1 MHSTQ
6 APNSLAHATETAEQL
21 YRRLRD
27 MIEQGR
33 MAESGRLP
41 AEGEL
46 AEEFGV
52 SRYVIRE
59 ALTRLRLAG
68 VIVSRKGSGSFV
80 RKREA
85 QDVDALQTS
94 LTHVDSIAQL
104 RRCYEFRI
112 GLEGETAYFAAQNRN
127 AEALREMR
135 IALDRLEEAVAARN
149 VGMDADFEFH
159 LGVARA
165 TGNGFF
171 ATVME
176 AMRAPIEFGI
186 NLGRSLSLR
195 RPTRHL
201 ERIQSQHVAIF
212 KAIEVGDR
220 DGARRAMRDHITDAY
235 NRMFNGP
242 DAGDLQA
249 PISIVQGM
257 EGVKMTF
264 EGLDD

>member
-1 MHSTQ
+1 MHPTQ
-6 APNSLAHATETAEQL
+6 SSSSFAHATETADQL

-27 MIEQGR
+27 MIEQGQI
-33 MAESGRLP
+33 AESGRLP

-80 RKREA
+80 RKRET

-112 GLEGETAYFAAQNRN
+112 GVEGETAYFAAQNRN

-135 IALDRLEEAVAARN
+135 VALDRLEEAVAARN

-195 RPTRHL
+195 RPTHHL

-242 DAGDLQA
+242 DAGALLTPNSLARGDD
-249 PISIVQGM
+249 ISV
-257 EGVKMTF
+257 TF
-264 EGLDD
+264 EGE

>member
-1 MHSTQ
+1 
-6 APNSLAHATETAEQL
+6 
-21 YRRLRD
+21 
-27 MIEQGR
+27 MIEQGQVG
-33 MAESGRLP
+33 ESGRLP

-68 VIVSRKGSGSFV
+68 FIVSRKGSGSFV
-80 RKREA
+80 RRREN

-112 GLEGETAYFAAQNRN
+112 GLEGETAYFAAQNQN

-135 IALDRLEEAVAARN
+135 VALNRLEEAVASRN

-195 RPTRHL
+195 RPKHHL

-212 KAIEVGDR
+212 KAIEIGDR
-220 DGARRAMRDHITDAY
+220 EGARRAMRDHITDAY
-235 NRMFNGP
+235 IRMFNGP
-242 DAGDLQA
+242 DAGNLLTQN
-249 PISIVQGM
+249 SIAQG
-257 EGVKMTF
+257 GDDINMTF
-264 EGLDD
+264 EGE

>member
-1 MHSTQ
+1 MHPTQ
-6 APNSLAHATETAEQL
+6 TPSSFAQATQMADQL

-27 MIEQGR
+27 MIEQGQL
-33 MAESGRLP
+33 AESGRLP

-80 RKREA
+80 RKRES
-85 QDVDALQTS
+85 QDVDSLDTS

-112 GLEGETAYFAAQNRN
+112 GVEGETAYFAAQNRN
-127 AEALREMR
+127 AAALREIR
-135 IALDRLEEAVAARN
+135 SALDRLEEAVASRN

-195 RPTRHL
+195 RPKRHL
-201 ERIQSQHVAIF
+201 ERIQFQHVAIF
-212 KAIEVGDR
+212 KTIEVGDR

-242 DAGDLQA
+242 DAGNLFT
-249 PISIVQGM
+249 PSSIAQGDDD
-257 EGVKMTF
+257 KTTF
-264 EGLDD
+264 ESE